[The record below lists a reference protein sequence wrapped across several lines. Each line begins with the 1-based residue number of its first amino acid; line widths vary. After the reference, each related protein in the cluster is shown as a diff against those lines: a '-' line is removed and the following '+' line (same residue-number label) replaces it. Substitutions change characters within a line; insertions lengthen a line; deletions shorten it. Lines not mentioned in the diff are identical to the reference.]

1 MFRISICVHIKKLTN
16 PCFDG
21 VIAFSPDNLC
31 ADLEGAHMFYPANS
45 VCLIIQQREMARSN
59 AQFSLGRI

>member
-16 PCFDG
+16 PCFDV
-21 VIAFSPDNLC
+21 VIAFSPENLC

-45 VCLIIQQREMARSN
+45 VSLVIQQCEMKHSNDQCSLAR
-59 AQFSLGRI
+59 I